1 MSGRRAPIFAALIV
15 VALAVALFFL
25 LVFPKMGEVGE
36 AEDELEQAQREEL
49 TLQTQLATLQ
59 AARDQ
64 APEIQR
70 QLARLRRQIPPVA
83 DLPGVINELQDIT
96 DVSGVDFF
104 AISPGQPTPAPQG
117 QAAEIPAQVQVV
129 GTFFPVDEFLF
140 RLETLPRASKVVSI
154 TVAEGPEGLPQID
167 VTMDVRFYTTD
178 TEAGPGAS
186 VDTETAPGATA
197 SPSPAASPT
206 PTTSPGA

>member
-197 SPSPAASPT
+197 SPSPTASPT

>member
-1 MSGRRAPIFAALIV
+1 VSGRRAPIFAALIV

-197 SPSPAASPT
+197 SPSPTASPT